1 MRGDENE
8 DPQGRDPERE
18 EQASR
23 SDLVDE
29 PVDPE
34 AARSSDHDDDPW
46 AARLATR
53 DDRAARRKDRRLARA
68 EKAAEEEPIGLR
80 YELRSIL
87 ELAAMTGFAITL
99 PVLGSF
105 GESPET
111 FVGAGAKPGDI
122 ISFALRV
129 AVIPLVVVTVI
140 ALASRIFGARIRR
153 LVQLVLLG
161 TLAAM
166 GTVPLARQA
175 GWGTAARVLAAL
187 AVGVGLVVAYRR
199 WRPVGIFLRC
209 AAATSVILVATFLFA
224 SPVSTL
230 VNPPPVDRPEAAA
243 AGGSADHPD
252 VVVLVFDEL
261 PTLSLVDG
269 SGKIDAERFPNF
281 ARFAGT
287 STWFR
292 NHNSV
297 APETLVALP
306 ALTTGK
312 MPIGATSLPYANYD
326 SYPDNIF
333 SLLGETYDVHA
344 VEWAT
349 DLCPPSVCGGDE
361 PELDATSRGLIEA
374 DISESDPTG
383 ALVGAARSAWLQQI
397 DPRSDVAEKT
407 LSFPG
412 ADDSVQLAEPGLRF
426 LSGLQA
432 DEGDTPTFDWLDV
445 GLPHQPW
452 RLLPSGNQHNGP
464 DSPPGSALL
473 GWDNTPSGIEHG
485 LAARSNHLLQLQW
498 TDRYLGKVLDRL
510 EKIDRFDDATVIV
523 TADHGVSFTPGPM
536 RDLDPANTD
545 QISYPPLFVKAPGQT
560 EAVVDDG
567 NVSSLDLLP
576 TVADYANVEIPW
588 EVDGLSLANGAP
600 RTDTTKVSLA
610 FDPARFP
617 SRSFGDVV
625 FIDSNGLAAIKDS
638 PFVTDTSPAGQGP
651 DGLNV
656 YRHGRHGD
664 LIGKKLSDLTTCGG
678 GPAAEYQPPA
688 GWKAWTSGSFDPD
701 SGKVPLFHHG
711 EIDAPGDRDVAIAV
725 DGVVAGWATSR
736 SVEDGKPFDVLLAE
750 PLATG
755 AKGTPE
761 LYEIRPFN
769 RCLLHKLSS

>member
-1 MRGDENE
+1 
-8 DPQGRDPERE
+8 
-18 EQASR
+18 
-23 SDLVDE
+23 
-29 PVDPE
+29 
-34 AARSSDHDDDPW
+34 
-46 AARLATR
+46 
-53 DDRAARRKDRRLARA
+53 
-68 EKAAEEEPIGLR
+68 
-80 YELRSIL
+80 
-87 ELAAMTGFAITL
+87 
-99 PVLGSF
+99 
-105 GESPET
+105 
-111 FVGAGAKPGDI
+111 
-122 ISFALRV
+122 
-129 AVIPLVVVTVI
+129 
-140 ALASRIFGARIRR
+140 
-153 LVQLVLLG
+153 
-161 TLAAM
+161 M

-175 GWGTAARVLAAL
+175 AWGTAARGAWQPWPW
-187 AVGVGLVVAYRR
+187 GWDWFVAYRR

-243 AGGSADHPD
+243 AGGTADHPD

-374 DISESDPTG
+374 KIAASDATG
-383 ALVGAARSAWLQQI
+383 ALVGAARTAWLQQI
-397 DPRSDVAEKT
+397 DPRNDVAEKT

-464 DSPPGSALL
+464 DSPPGTALL
-473 GWDNTPSGIEHG
+473 GSGQHPIGHRARPG
-485 LAARSNHLLQLQW
+485 CPLQPPPAAPVDGPLPGQGPGSPGEDRSLRRCHR
-498 TDRYLGKVLDRL
+498 DRDRRSR
-510 EKIDRFDDATVIV
+510 RFVHARPDAR
-523 TADHGVSFTPGPM
+523 PGP
-536 RDLDPANTD
+536 
-545 QISYPPLFVKAPGQT
+545 GQH
-560 EAVVDDG
+560 G
-567 NVSSLDLLP
+567 SDLLP
-576 TVADYANVEIPW
+576 AAVREGPRPDRRRGRRWQRLLTRPPPDRRRLRANVEIPW
-588 EVDGLSLANGAP
+588 EVDGLSLANGVP

-617 SRSFGDVV
+617 SRSIGDVV
-625 FIDSNGLAAIKDS
+625 FIEPTGLEGDQGLA
-638 PFVTDTSPAGQGP
+638 V
-651 DGLNV
+651 
-656 YRHGRHGD
+656 RHRHLPGRTRSRRPQR
-664 LIGKKLSDLTTCGG
+664 L
-678 GPAAEYQPPA
+678 PP
-688 GWKAWTSGSFDPD
+688 
-701 SGKVPLFHHG
+701 
-711 EIDAPGDRDVAIAV
+711 
-725 DGVVAGWATSR
+725 
-736 SVEDGKPFDVLLAE
+736 
-750 PLATG
+750 
-755 AKGTPE
+755 
-761 LYEIRPFN
+761 RPK
-769 RCLLHKLSS
+769 R